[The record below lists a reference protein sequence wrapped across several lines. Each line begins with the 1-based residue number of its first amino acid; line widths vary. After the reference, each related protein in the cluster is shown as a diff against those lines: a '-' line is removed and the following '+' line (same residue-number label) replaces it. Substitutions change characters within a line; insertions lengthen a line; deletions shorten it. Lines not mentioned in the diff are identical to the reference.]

1 VSAHLP
7 RFAIDRPAAVGDVVT
22 LTGDEAKHARVRRV
36 AVGEAVALFDEAG
49 HSCVA
54 EVTGVTRDG
63 VAVRVTA
70 VQPANAGE
78 SPLALTLAIGLLKA
92 DKLDWVIEKATELGV
107 ARVQPF
113 ASAHT
118 LAQPSASRQARWQQ
132 IARSAAKQSG
142 RSIVP
147 AVAPPC
153 NFTDVLTAAATRL
166 LLAEHG
172 ETVPLAAAAVRTS
185 VKSHVDAPPRTPLVL
200 IVGAEGG
207 FAAAELDT
215 ARAAG
220 VHLITLGPR
229 ILRAETAAVAAV
241 ALCQSRWGDL

>member
-7 RFAIDRPAAVGDVVT
+7 RFAIDRPAAMGDVVT
-22 LTGDEAKHARVRRV
+22 LTGDEARHARVRRV

-49 HSCVA
+49 HSCVG

-63 VAVRVTA
+63 VTVRVTT
-70 VQPANAGE
+70 VNAPNAAE
-78 SPLALTLAIGLLKA
+78 SQLDLTLAIGLLKA

-118 LAQPSASRQARWQQ
+118 LAQPSAGRQARWQQ
-132 IARSAAKQSG
+132 IARSAAKQCG

-147 AVAPPC
+147 AIAPPC
-153 NFTDVLTAAATRL
+153 DFADVLTAAATRL

-172 ETVPLAAAAVRTS
+172 ETVPLAA
-185 VKSHVDAPPRTPLVL
+185 VDATSSTPLVL

-207 FAAAELDT
+207 FASAELDD

-229 ILRAETAAVAAV
+229 ILRAETAAIAAI